1 MKYRCVRLW
10 LSCSAVGTV
19 VFIENL
25 ILCTHLYK
33 IVGLINTISLSIY
46 VSQELSLSNLILEF
60 DSGSGRTLA
69 ACLIHASRTDIIAI

>member
-1 MKYRCVRLW
+1 MNIRYARVYT
-10 LSCSAVGTV
+10 SCSEMSAV

-46 VSQELSLSNLILEF
+46 VSQELSLSNLY
-60 DSGSGRTLA
+60 
-69 ACLIHASRTDIIAI
+69 

>member
-1 MKYRCVRLW
+1 MFRN
-10 LSCSAVGTV
+10 GHD

>member
-1 MKYRCVRLW
+1 MIKKILKKPLTRVFLYVRVWVLVCE
-10 LSCSAVGTV
+10 SKQV

-46 VSQELSLSNLILEF
+46 VSQELSNKIKF
-60 DSGSGRTLA
+60 NIRV
-69 ACLIHASRTDIIAI
+69 